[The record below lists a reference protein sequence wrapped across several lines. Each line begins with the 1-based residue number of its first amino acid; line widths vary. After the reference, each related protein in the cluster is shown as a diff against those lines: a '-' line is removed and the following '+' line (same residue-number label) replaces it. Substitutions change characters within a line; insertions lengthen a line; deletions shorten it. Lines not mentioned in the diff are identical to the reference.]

1 MFFDNKHRAFVKVK
15 CFFFSG
21 WGLMSEAGSA
31 STLLRAVQIFG
42 ISREAC
48 SKTLQPEM
56 VSKLFELA
64 FIIIDHLILL
74 SIESD

>member
-1 MFFDNKHRAFVKVK
+1 
-15 CFFFSG
+15 
-21 WGLMSEAGSA
+21 MSETGSA
-31 STLLRAVQIFG
+31 STLLRAAQIFG

-56 VSKLFELA
+56 VSKLFELV

-74 SIESD
+74 MIESD